1 LISGRKP
8 VEQRSLYVIIA
19 VLTALVA
26 ALAGSLVAVV
36 EGGRPTVAL
45 KTGVVAFAA
54 ALTLALGVMASLG
67 VVGP

>member
-1 LISGRKP
+1 M
-8 VEQRSLYVIIA
+8 IIA

-36 EGGRPTVAL
+36 EGGRLTVAF

>member
-1 LISGRKP
+1 M
-8 VEQRSLYVIIA
+8 EQRSLYVIIA

-26 ALAGSLVAVV
+26 ALASSLVAVV
-36 EGGRPTVAL
+36 EGGRLTVAF

-54 ALTLALGVMASLG
+54 ALTLTLGVMASLG

>member
-1 LISGRKP
+1 M
-8 VEQRSLYVIIA
+8 EQRSLYVIIA

-26 ALAGSLVAVV
+26 ALAGSLVAIV
-36 EGGRPTVAL
+36 EGGTATAAF

-54 ALTLALGVMASLG
+54 ALTLVLGVMASLG